1 VSVDPA
7 FSCSLHAERVN
18 IAAQPGHS
26 LTSSFHNINLSTKIT
41 VAVEIDWLLVGDEMA
56 MDDMG

>member
-1 VSVDPA
+1 MWTRLFMQP
-7 FSCSLHAERVN
+7 SCRTRQYRG
-18 IAAQPGHS
+18 QPGHS

-56 MDDMG
+56 MDDMA